1 MSQIAIPAFGGKV
14 YEGAPG
20 LNGTSF
26 AQSNY
31 YCNNFND
38 AGSAMVTLFE
48 LLVVNNWFVIMD
60 GIVAVTGEPARI
72 FFLAYYVVTVVVLFN
87 LVVSYVL
94 EK

>member
-1 MSQIAIPAFGGKV
+1 MNIANVRPHV
-14 YEGAPG
+14 YQPPP
-20 LNGTSF
+20 
-26 AQSNY
+26 
-31 YCNNFND
+31 
-38 AGSAMVTLFE
+38 
-48 LLVVNNWFVIMD
+48 MD